1 MFSNLLLLFRQHNFL
16 YEQQLGTVRNG
27 ISERGDNFF
36 FLAGGRSFSFLY
48 LGVLLP
54 LWDVISR
61 FNTLGYLVSDFE

>member
-36 FLAGGRSFSFLY
+36 FSWPVADHFPFYTWEFSFPC
-48 LGVLLP
+48 GM
-54 LWDVISR
+54 
-61 FNTLGYLVSDFE
+61 

>member
-36 FLAGGRSFSFLY
+36 FLGRWQIIFLFI
-48 LGVLLP
+48 LGSSLA
-54 LWDVISR
+54 
-61 FNTLGYLVSDFE
+61 LVGCDQ